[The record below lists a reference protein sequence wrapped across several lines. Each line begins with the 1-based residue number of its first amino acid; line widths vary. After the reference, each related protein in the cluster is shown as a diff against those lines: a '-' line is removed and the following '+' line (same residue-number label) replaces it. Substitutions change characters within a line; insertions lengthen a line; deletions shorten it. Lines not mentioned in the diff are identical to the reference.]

1 MTDLE
6 PYLGAAMHLAV
17 VPTSLNLFIHAHGLT
32 PGEPHTNHDHL
43 HTTAPPDKFGPE
55 IESDIVFPAKGI
67 YKIFSQVKHQ
77 GKVLLFD
84 FMVDVQ

>member
-1 MTDLE
+1 
-6 PYLGAAMHLAV
+6 MHLAI
-17 VPTSLNLFIHAHGLT
+17 VPVDLKAFIHAHGEI
-32 PGEPHTNHDHL
+32 PGEHHEHHDHL
-43 HTTAPPDKFGPE
+43 HSVPPQRFGPE
-55 IESDIVFPAKGI
+55 IDAEVVMPAKGV